1 MDKEILELLVDAY
14 TIRELE
20 DGTLVP
26 ERIKL
31 YGENFTFNF
40 EDWEAECDNL
50 IMEKDNDAVKNVG
63 YTFPGSEKDALFMLN
78 AFITGFVNN
87 EFYNIYRISD
97 KISAIKDKYFEP
109 SKFIINGRI
118 IPQKLYTPN
127 GDVCELDMLSDNCA
141 AYVGV
146 DDEIAVLVESSTGA
160 IMTDID
166 SFYIN
171 GIVAEWKNANC
182 DASNLIYTTDNF
194 LEVIND
200 YKEFWED

>member
-1 MDKEILELLVDAY
+1 MDKEKLELLVDAY
-14 TIRELE
+14 TIRELK

-50 IMEKDNDAVKNVG
+50 VMIKDNDTVKNVG
-63 YTFPGSEKDALFMLN
+63 YTFPGNEKNALFMLN
-78 AFITGFVNN
+78 GFITGFVNN
-87 EFYNIYRISD
+87 EFYNIYRISE
-97 KISAIKDKYFEP
+97 KISAIKDKCFEP
-109 SKFIINGRI
+109 STFIVNGRI

-141 AYVGV
+141 AYVGI
-146 DDEIAVLVESSTGA
+146 DNEIAVLVKSSTGA
-160 IMTDID
+160 IMTDSD
-166 SFYIN
+166 SFYIS
-171 GIVAEWKNANC
+171 GIIDEWKNANC